1 MLRPL
6 IGLSVYR
13 CRPPGQPHRQTH
25 PARLS
30 VYRFIGAGHP
40 WALPVY
46 RFIGLSARPPRQSDP
61 MGFAR
66 LSVYRFIGAGHPA
79 SHTDKPTLDS
89 ARLSVYRFIGAGH
102 VPLGPARLSVY
113 RFIGLSAR
121 PPRQSDPM
129 GVARLYRFIGLS
141 AQATR
146 PATPINP
153 PWTPPVYRY
162 LSVYPRRPPLGPA
175 RLSVYRF
182 IGAAIPRQSDPMGF
196 ARLSVYRF
204 IGLSAQATRPATP
217 INPPWTPPVYRF
229 IGLSAQ
235 ANPGPCPFIGLSV
248 GPARLSVYRRGHPV
262 SQTPRPA
269 SQTSPLGLP
278 RTSVYRRTHFVREE
292 LHIYTLD
299 LLHSFNSFN
308 FY

>member
-61 MGFAR
+61 MGFAFAR

-204 IGLSAQATRPATP
+204 IGLS
-217 INPPWTPPVYRF
+217 
-229 IGLSAQ
+229 
-235 ANPGPCPFIGLSV
+235 
-248 GPARLSVYRRGHPV
+248 VYRR
-262 SQTPRPA
+262 RPPG
-269 SQTSPLGLP
+269 QPH
-278 RTSVYRRTHFVREE
+278 R
-292 LHIYTLD
+292 
-299 LLHSFNSFN
+299 
-308 FY
+308 